1 MNLSLLVSSLSF
13 SHSLF
18 PQWSMERTFRG
29 SHHEREWQNCS
40 TGAEP
45 VQPRHKSL
53 SLIEIC
59 KDSIIYQINR
69 ELRLLVDLET
79 FISIINL
86 VDWRFIFLSEENCE
100 KVCLTGSGL
109 FIGVQENWQVSLLI
123 RNWWMRF
130 HVKFSKEK
138 FHVATFIHES
148 RFKVWP
154 GLLSE

>member
-1 MNLSLLVSSLSF
+1 MIDGKDISWVPSRKGMTE
-13 SHSLF
+13 LF
-18 PQWSMERTFRG
+18 DWCRA
-29 SHHEREWQNCS
+29 CS
-40 TGAEP
+40 TTTQ
-45 VQPRHKSL
+45 V

-69 ELRLLVDLET
+69 ELRLLVDLVT

-148 RFKVWP
+148 RFKV
-154 GLLSE
+154 